1 MAQMIGM
8 GMLTDANSEELTS
21 ATTLSANKLEELRNS
36 DYDSLTAGGD
46 VNSNA
51 EGFFDTPD
59 VDGDGN
65 VDYTRRWAVT
75 DQSGGKSIQ
84 VRVIANVETMGPMRE
99 ATMATVVAER

>member
-46 VNSNA
+46 VNS
-51 EGFFDTPD
+51 
-59 VDGDGN
+59 
-65 VDYTRRWAVT
+65 
-75 DQSGGKSIQ
+75 S
-84 VRVIANVETMGPMRE
+84 
-99 ATMATVVAER
+99 